1 MDVLSIQK
9 KLKAAGYDPGV
20 QDGDLGPKT
29 YAALID
35 YVCGKKLG
43 SLGILLSR
51 GMAADF
57 PKYGIVTPLRI
68 AHFIAQAAH
77 ETGRF
82 KYLSEMGSGRD
93 ANRDGYDDY
102 LQKYDFRKDLG
113 NNQVGMGPKYRGRG
127 LFQLTGWY
135 NYQKFGKRIGIDLA
149 KLPEKAAE
157 PEIAVLT
164 ACLFWSDR
172 GLNAY
177 ADRNDVTTVTKK
189 INGGSNGLDER
200 KALTKRATDILG
212 LA

>member
-1 MDVLSIQK
+1 MNVVAIQK
-9 KLKAAGYDPGV
+9 KLAGAGYSPGEI
-20 QDGDLGPKT
+20 DGDLGPKT
-29 YAALID
+29 YAALLD

-43 SLGILLSR
+43 SLGILLAR
-51 GMAADF
+51 GMASDF

-82 KYLSEMGSGRD
+82 RYLSEMGSGKD

-113 NNQVGMGPKYRGRG
+113 NNAVGMGPKYRGRG
-127 LFQLTGWY
+127 IFQLTGWY
-135 NYQKFGKRIGIDLA
+135 NYQKYGKRIGIDLT

-164 ACLFWSDR
+164 ACLYWTDR
-172 GLNAY
+172 KINDF
-177 ADRNDVTTVTKK
+177 ADRNDVVGVTKK
-189 INGGSNGLDER
+189 INGGTMGLDER
-200 KALTKRATDILG
+200 KAFTSRLVSILSAT
-212 LA
+212 